1 MNTVHYINSN
11 VLGIEDIDHIISNH
25 MSLAL
30 SEEAKLNIEKCRTYL
45 DTRMKEDDRQF
56 MVTIQD
62 LGRFVMLRSPEI
74 T

>member
-11 VLGIEDIDHIISNH
+11 VLGIEDINHIISNH

-45 DTRMKEDDRQF
+45 DTRMKEDD
-56 MVTIQD
+56 
-62 LGRFVMLRSPEI
+62 
-74 T
+74 